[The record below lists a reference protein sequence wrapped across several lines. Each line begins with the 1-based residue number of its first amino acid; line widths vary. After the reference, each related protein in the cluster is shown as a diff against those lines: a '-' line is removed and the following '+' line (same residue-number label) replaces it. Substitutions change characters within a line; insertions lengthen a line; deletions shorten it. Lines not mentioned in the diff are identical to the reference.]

1 MRRLS
6 HPEQKYGPEN
16 GQKHKKT
23 YLERSGR
30 QKAVREFRGNLVK
43 LEEYNILVIDED
55 PDRAAIVERGLV
67 ESGYARV
74 SRIGTSH
81 NLVERIQALAPDI
94 IIIDLENPDRDTL
107 EQMFQVSRA
116 IARPIAM
123 FVDQSDASM
132 IQEAVSAGV
141 SAYVVDGLRQ
151 DRIRPIV
158 DMAISRFNVFD
169 QLRRERDEAQ
179 AKLNERKLIER
190 AKGLLM
196 KEKGLSEEESYNLL
210 RKNAMKQN
218 RKIYE
223 IAQSVITAFQLEF

>member
-1 MRRLS
+1 M
-6 HPEQKYGPEN
+6 
-16 GQKHKKT
+16 
-23 YLERSGR
+23 
-30 QKAVREFRGNLVK
+30 K
-43 LEEYNILVIDED
+43 LEDFSILVIDEN

-67 ESGYARV
+67 EGGYTRV
-74 SRIGTSH
+74 SRIGTSY

-107 EQMFQVSRA
+107 EQMFQVSRV

-123 FVDQSDASM
+123 FVDQSDSNT
-132 IQEAVSAGV
+132 IREAVEAGV

-158 DMAISRFNVFD
+158 EMAISRFNAFD
-169 QLRRERDEAQ
+169 QLRRERDEAK
-179 AKLNERKLIER
+179 AKLNDRKLIDR

-196 KEKGLSEEESYNLL
+196 QEKGLSEDEAYNLL

-218 RKIYE
+218 RKISE

>member
-1 MRRLS
+1 M
-6 HPEQKYGPEN
+6 
-16 GQKHKKT
+16 
-23 YLERSGR
+23 
-30 QKAVREFRGNLVK
+30 VK
-43 LEEYNILVIDED
+43 LEEFNILVIDEN

-67 ESGYARV
+67 ESGYTRV

-132 IQEAVSAGV
+132 IHEAVSAGV

-158 DMAISRFNVFD
+158 EMAISRFNVFD

-179 AKLNERKLIER
+179 AKLSERKLIER
-190 AKGLLM
+190 AKGILM
-196 KEKGLSEEESYNLL
+196 KEKGLSEEDSYALL

>member
-1 MRRLS
+1 M
-6 HPEQKYGPEN
+6 
-16 GQKHKKT
+16 
-23 YLERSGR
+23 
-30 QKAVREFRGNLVK
+30 K
-43 LEEYNILVIDED
+43 LEDFSILVIDEN

-67 ESGYARV
+67 ESGYTRV
-74 SRIGTSH
+74 SRIGTSY

-107 EQMFQVSRA
+107 EQMFQVSRV

-123 FVDQSDASM
+123 FVDHSDSNT
-132 IQEAVSAGV
+132 IREAVEAGV

-158 DMAISRFNVFD
+158 EMAISRFNAFD
-169 QLRRERDEAQ
+169 QLRRERDEAK
-179 AKLNERKLIER
+179 AKLNDRKLIDR

-196 KEKGLSEEESYNLL
+196 QEKGLSEDEAYNLL

-218 RKIYE
+218 RKISE

>member
-1 MRRLS
+1 M
-6 HPEQKYGPEN
+6 
-16 GQKHKKT
+16 
-23 YLERSGR
+23 
-30 QKAVREFRGNLVK
+30 K
-43 LEEYNILVIDED
+43 LEDFSILVIDEN
-55 PDRAAIVERGLV
+55 PDSAAIVERGLV
-67 ESGYARV
+67 ESGYTRV
-74 SRIGTSH
+74 SRIGTSY

-107 EQMFQVSRA
+107 EQMFQVSRV

-123 FVDQSDASM
+123 FVDQSDSNT
-132 IQEAVSAGV
+132 IREAVEAGV

-158 DMAISRFNVFD
+158 EMAISRFNAFD
-169 QLRRERDEAQ
+169 QLRRERDEAK
-179 AKLNERKLIER
+179 AKLNDRKLIDR

-196 KEKGLSEEESYNLL
+196 QEKGLSEDEAYNLL

-218 RKIYE
+218 RKISE